1 MCKLPEDKCTGCGTC
16 VASCP
21 FKAISMKEDNEGF
34 LYPYIDPSKC
44 KKCGLCEK
52 RCPMLNVKKYRK
64 NDFSIYA
71 AYTKNKEI
79 LFNSSSGGI
88 FYELASNII
97 SLGGIVYGVTYDKI
111 KGAYHIPVNKI
122 ENLKNIMG
130 SKYLQANASLVFP
143 KIKEE
148 LTQGKTILFSGS
160 PCQVAGLKEYLDKDY
175 ENLITIDFICTGV
188 PSSKVF
194 KEYIRYWEK
203 KYNDTFKTIDYRNKQ
218 DSWYNFKIKMEFEH
232 KTRYESRFLSPLM
245 LLHFKCLSLR
255 KSCYNCNFRKGNSPS
270 DIELGDFWNVDLVN
284 KEIYN
289 KNGVSCVIIK
299 SDKGAKLFNKILN
312 NIKLTQVSEEN
323 LLKVNKSYD
332 NFYMDKEKRDKFFNE
347 FRNSTDRINI
357 IKKYT
362 NYSFKQRFRIKK
374 NLLVLKLKNK

>member
-1 MCKLPEDKCTGCGTC
+1 MCNLPEDKCTGCGTC
-16 VASCP
+16 TVSCP

-34 LYPYIDPSKC
+34 LYPYIDTSKC

-52 RCPMLNVKKYRK
+52 RCPVLKVKKYRK

-71 AYTKNKEI
+71 AYTKNKSI
-79 LFNSSSGGI
+79 LLNSSSGGI
-88 FYELASNII
+88 FYELASNVI

-111 KGAYHIPVNKI
+111 KCAYHIPVDKI

-160 PCQVAGLKEYLDKDY
+160 PCQVAGLKEYLVKDY
-175 ENLITIDFICTGV
+175 ENLITIDFICTGI

-194 KEYIRYWEK
+194 KEYIRYWEN

-218 DSWYNFKIKMEFEH
+218 DSWYNYKLKIEFEH
-232 KTRYESRFLSPLM
+232 KTRYENRFFSPLI
-245 LLHFKCLSLR
+245 LLQYNHFSLR
-255 KSCYNCNFRKGNSPS
+255 RSCYNCNFRKGNSPS

-312 NIKLTQVSEEN
+312 NIKLTQVSEKD

-332 NFYMDKEKRDKFFNE
+332 NFCMDKEKRDNFFNE
-347 FRNSTDRINI
+347 FINSTDRINI

-362 NYSFKQRFRIKK
+362 NYSFKQKFIIKK